1 MAWPKQMAQGKVLRK
16 KSPSGEKENVDEGGK
31 EGSRKEEA
39 EVGSERVD
47 IERERSTAILRRIK
61 KENK

>member
-1 MAWPKQMAQGKVLRK
+1 MAQGKVLRGK

-39 EVGSERVD
+39 ECGASGW
-47 IERERSTAILRRIK
+47 I
-61 KENK
+61 